1 MISFSNFIEAFF
13 HSSDSDLPK
22 KTPVSTR
29 LKPHNLN
36 IFIFL
41 ITALP
46 DELLSVVFKY
56 LVLKRLKRLV
66 SESDMLWSTV
76 CLDEWGISYL
86 SHKEHLETI
95 MKHTRG
101 FRYFLV
107 AYIGVKQNPFK
118 EPQATA
124 HTIFNNS
131 VLFVSWT

>member
-66 SESDMLWSTV
+66 SESDML
-76 CLDEWGISYL
+76 
-86 SHKEHLETI
+86 
-95 MKHTRG
+95 
-101 FRYFLV
+101 
-107 AYIGVKQNPFK
+107 
-118 EPQATA
+118 
-124 HTIFNNS
+124 
-131 VLFVSWT
+131 